1 MNDNPTG
8 ATMLARANR
17 VRDKVKA
24 QLPNYP
30 PGRGNH
36 PLNYL
41 YYLKH
46 YCYKQ
51 VQVQTKPTIVLKYAS
66 FEAFL
71 HCPSFETVRR
81 RTQEIQHEE
90 KERIW
95 AQVAFNLGWTNSTDI
110 ECRARVEGMKEFNK
124 LAKHSD
130 LLPTK
135 RTREKRNRNE
145 NVHVEYFSDKQLNL
159 DDF

>member
-1 MNDNPTG
+1 MNNDNPTG
-8 ATMLARANR
+8 ETMLTRANR

-51 VQVQTKPTIVLKYAS
+51 VRVQTKPTIVLKYAS

-90 KERIW
+90 RARIW
-95 AQVAFNLGWTNSTDI
+95 KQVEANLGRELDQ
-110 ECRARVEGMKEFNK
+110 EGREGEEPRKEFDR
-124 LAKHSD
+124 LAKQSD

-145 NVHVEYFSDKQLNL
+145 KVHVEYFSDKQMRMG
-159 DDF
+159 DF